1 MLVSKEAQRTTS
13 TRSPLLLTPAKVRK
27 MLERRQRIQVIKF
40 RTTVADCVPN
50 Y

>member
-1 MLVSKEAQRTTS
+1 MLVSKQARS
-13 TRSPLLLTPAKVRK
+13 TKVAPSPLLLTPVNVRK

-50 Y
+50 W